1 MVVAEVLTGIAL
13 VKQATDF
20 IKSNINTVK
29 DISEIGQQID
39 DLFRGEKEAQQA
51 RNRKSGKGL
60 ADQFGV
66 ESVAREVIDA
76 KLAQE
81 KLHEVAVMVDM
92 RFGPGTWR
100 GIVDERARRIQEA
113 KEAAL
118 KAKKQKQK
126 EHDEMMESI
135 KTALI
140 ISSVVVVGALIIVG
154 TMMLAAGAAGM
165 L

>member
-29 DISEIGQQID
+29 DISDIGQQID

-100 GIVDERARRIQEA
+100 GIVNERARRIQEA
-113 KEAAL
+113 KEAEAE
-118 KAKKQKQK
+118 ARRKQQAKQK
-126 EHDEMMESI
+126 EFEENI
-135 KTALI
+135 KNF
-140 ISSVVVVGALIIVG
+140 IIV
-154 TMMLAAGAAGM
+154 TSVLLAA
-165 L
+165 LSLFIFVFWTVL

>member
-29 DISEIGQQID
+29 DISDIGQQID

-51 RNRKSGKGL
+51 RSRKSGKGL

-66 ESVAREVIDA
+66 NSVAREVIDA

-81 KLHEVAVMVDM
+81 KLHEVAVMIDM

-113 KEAAL
+113 KEAEAE
-118 KAKKQKQK
+118 ARRKQLAKQK
-126 EHDEMMESI
+126 EFEENL
-135 KTALI
+135 KNF
-140 ISSVVVVGALIIVG
+140 IIVISVLFAALSLFIF
-154 TMMLAAGAAGM
+154 LAWTV

>member
-51 RNRKSGKGL
+51 RNRKSGKSL

-140 ISSVVVVGALIIVG
+140 ISSVVVVGALVIVG
-154 TMMLAAGAAGM
+154 TMMLAAKAAGM